1 MVQLKWPNGLRV
13 SRRPFENQH
22 QLIEKTFVK
31 IASLECS
38 PTGWHS
44 AAASAPGEILKNR
57 TISRAKRSA
66 ALPGWAADLCAG
78 FQEPPTRNNS
88 LCVS

>member
-1 MVQLKWPNGLRV
+1 MPESSFLSANYSMVQLKWPNGLHV

-38 PTGWHS
+38 PTAW
-44 AAASAPGEILKNR
+44 R
-57 TISRAKRSA
+57 
-66 ALPGWAADLCAG
+66 
-78 FQEPPTRNNS
+78 
-88 LCVS
+88 

>member
-31 IASLECS
+31 IASFECS
-38 PTGWHS
+38 PTGWRS
-44 AAASAPGEILKNR
+44 AAASALREIFKKR

-66 ALPGWAADLCAG
+66 ATPC
-78 FQEPPTRNNS
+78 
-88 LCVS
+88 